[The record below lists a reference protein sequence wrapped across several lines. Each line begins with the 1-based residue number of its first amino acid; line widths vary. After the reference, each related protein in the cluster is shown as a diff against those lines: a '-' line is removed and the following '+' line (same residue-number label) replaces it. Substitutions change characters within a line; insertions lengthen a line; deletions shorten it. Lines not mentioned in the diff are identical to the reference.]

1 MKKLGFFTAVVIAA
15 ALGVFGAVALGG
27 GSNSHFRASLDGYQE
42 VPSKSTVA
50 RGTFRARLD
59 DGVIRYTLSYRN
71 LETPA
76 LFAHIHFAQRHV
88 NGGVIAFLC
97 GGGDKPACPATTGT
111 VRGVIDAGDIVGPG
125 PNPMNPAADQGIEPG
140 SFREAVRALRA
151 GAVYANVHSER
162 FPSGELRGQVGKR

>member
-1 MKKLGFFTAVVIAA
+1 MKKLWLFTAVVIVG
-15 ALGVFGAVALGG
+15 ALAVFGTVALGG

-50 RGTFRARLD
+50 RGTFRARFD
-59 DGVIRYTLSYRN
+59 DGVIKYTLSYRN

-97 GGGDKPACPATTGT
+97 GGGDKPDCPATTGT
-111 VRGVIDAGDIVGPG
+111 VRGVIGADDIVGPG
-125 PNPMNPAADQGIEPG
+125 PSMTPGADQGIEPG
-140 SFREAVRALRA
+140 SLREALRALRA
-151 GAVYANVHSER
+151 GAVYANLHSER
-162 FPSGELRGQVGKR
+162 FPSGEIRGQVGKG

>member
-1 MKKLGFFTAVVIAA
+1 MRKLWVLMAVVLLAGVGAGGA
-15 ALGVFGAVALGG
+15 ALARGG
-27 GSNSHFRASLDGYQE
+27 GNDDFEASLNGYQE

-50 RGTFRARLD
+50 RGSLDADLD
-59 DGVIRYTLSYRN
+59 DGVIKYRLSYRN

-76 LFAHIHFAQRHV
+76 LFAHIHFGQRHT

-97 GGGDKPACPATTGT
+97 GGGGKPDCPESTGT
-111 VRGVIDAGDIVGPG
+111 VRGEITPADIVGPG
-125 PNPMNPAADQGIEPG
+125 PNAADPAADQGIEPG

-162 FPSGELRGQVGKR
+162 FPGGEIRGQVRED

>member
-1 MKKLGFFTAVVIAA
+1 MKKVWFFTAVVIVGT
-15 ALGVFGAVALGG
+15 LGVFGAVALGG
-27 GSNSHFRASLDGYQE
+27 GSNSHFRAKLDGYQE

-50 RGTFRARLD
+50 RGTFRAELD
-59 DGVIRYTLSYRN
+59 DGVIRYRLSYSN

-111 VRGVIDAGDIVGPG
+111 VRGVIDPADIVGPG
-125 PNPMNPAADQGIEPG
+125 TAPDNDQGIEPG